1 MASLLTQ
8 IRIVLV
14 SNKRAILFTHVD
26 VFKASDHWE
35 MQCWFKQQCS
45 KDGARGLCLNK
56 VCLSEV
62 QQQNWSKESA
72 FPLLP
77 LSLFFSSNNSLSF
90 FTRFFIESP
99 QRHQT
104 EPPPP
109 QKKKSRLTRDFT
121 KLLFSTTCT
130 LSASDVG
137 CYVEQ
142 PASSTG
148 KSLDKQAFS
157 STDSF
162 IADSATTTPSSQIAG
177 LPIIF
182 DDLDSSSSTST
193 SASPEA
199 EYLLGQNNLDQEG
212 GYSLTNNNMP
222 NTGEFRSS

>member
-1 MASLLTQ
+1 MLVQTA
-8 IRIVLV
+8 VLERRR
-14 SNKRAILFTHVD
+14 KR
-26 VFKASDHWE
+26 SMPE
-35 MQCWFKQQCS
+35 Q
-45 KDGARGLCLNK
+45 
-56 VCLSEV
+56 
-62 QQQNWSKESA
+62 
-72 FPLLP
+72 
-77 LSLFFSSNNSLSF
+77 SLFIRSSTAELVK
-90 FTRFFIESP
+90 RV
-99 QRHQT
+99 RL
-104 EPPPP
+104 PPPP
-109 QKKKSRLTRDFT
+109 PLPFFFFPTIPFPFSHDFLLKAPNVIKPNPPLPKKKKSRLTRDFA

-157 STDSF
+157 STESF
-162 IADSATTTPSSQIAG
+162 IADSATTTPSQIAG

>member
-1 MASLLTQ
+1 MFLKLVIIGKCDAGSNSSARKTAQ
-8 IRIVLV
+8 QVYAWTKSVYQKFNSRIGQK
-14 SNKRAILFTHVD
+14 S
-26 VFKASDHWE
+26 SPSPS
-35 MQCWFKQQCS
+35 CPS
-45 KDGARGLCLNK
+45 
-56 VCLSEV
+56 
-62 QQQNWSKESA
+62 
-72 FPLLP
+72 P
-77 LSLFFSSNNSLSF
+77 FFFYSNNSLSF

-104 EPPPP
+104 EPLPSPKIN
-109 QKKKSRLTRDFT
+109 KKKSRLTRDFT

-162 IADSATTTPSSQIAG
+162 IADSVTTTPSSQIAG

-222 NTGEFRSS
+222 NAGEFRSS

>member
-1 MASLLTQ
+1 MLVQTAVLERRRNRSMPEHSLF
-8 IRIVLV
+8 IRSSTAKLV
-14 SNKRAILFTHVD
+14 KRVRLPPPA
-26 VFKASDHWE
+26 
-35 MQCWFKQQCS
+35 
-45 KDGARGLCLNK
+45 
-56 VCLSEV
+56 
-62 QQQNWSKESA
+62 
-72 FPLLP
+72 PLL
-77 LSLFFSSNNSLSF
+77 FFLIPIIPYPFSHDFLLKAPNVIKPNLP
-90 FTRFFIESP
+90 SP
-99 QRHQT
+99 KKNQ
-104 EPPPP
+104 
-109 QKKKSRLTRDFT
+109 KKSRLTRDFT

-130 LSASDVG
+130 LSASGVG

-162 IADSATTTPSSQIAG
+162 IADSVTTTPSSQIAG

-222 NTGEFRSS
+222 NAGEFRSS

>member
-1 MASLLTQ
+1 MLVQTA
-8 IRIVLV
+8 VLERRRNR
-14 SNKRAILFTHVD
+14 SMP
-26 VFKASDHWE
+26 E
-35 MQCWFKQQCS
+35 Q
-45 KDGARGLCLNK
+45 
-56 VCLSEV
+56 
-62 QQQNWSKESA
+62 
-72 FPLLP
+72 
-77 LSLFFSSNNSLSF
+77 SLFIRSSTAELVKRVRLPPPAPLPF
-90 FTRFFIESP
+90 FFIPIIPFPFSHDFFLKAP
-99 QRHQT
+99 NVIKPNL
-104 EPPPP
+104 PPPSP
-109 QKKKSRLTRDFT
+109 KKNKKKSRLTRDFT

-162 IADSATTTPSSQIAG
+162 IADSVTTTPSSQIAG

-212 GYSLTNNNMP
+212 GYPLTNNNVP
-222 NTGEFRSS
+222 NAGEFHSS